1 MSDRATRASDSE
13 APLNEVSAITELNA
27 MRMLLTNDGESR
39 EN

>member
-1 MSDRATRASDSE
+1 MSDPE

-27 MRMLLTNDGESR
+27 MRMLLINQGESR